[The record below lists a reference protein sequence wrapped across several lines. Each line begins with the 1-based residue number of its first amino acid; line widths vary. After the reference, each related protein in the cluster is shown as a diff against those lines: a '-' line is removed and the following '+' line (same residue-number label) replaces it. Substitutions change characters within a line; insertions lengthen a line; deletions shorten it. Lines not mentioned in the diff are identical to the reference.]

1 MPRYTGTPSE
11 GRGLSIAIGST
22 DFDMAKRDA
31 TAAAGSA
38 TYAAT
43 FTRPRF
49 PLWFMFLFLILVGFV
64 VAILYPAILNAFN
77 GNPFLNSVI
86 LAVLAIGILNAF
98 RGVLQLYPEIR
109 WVTSL
114 RVSDPGLVVSRQ
126 PTLLAPMA
134 NMLRDRRGVLSLTPS
149 SMRSIID
156 SVGSRLDERRDTARY
171 LVNLLIFLG
180 LLGTF
185 FGLLQTLQ
193 SVGKTISALDIGSGD
208 SINVFAELKAGLQ
221 APLSGMGTAFSAS
234 LFGLSG
240 SLILGFLDL
249 QTSQAQNRFY
259 NEFEE
264 WLSGVTEL
272 TPAGSAEV
280 ASPQLNSALI
290 EIRRSIGVL
299 DQKVA
304 APGANGQ
311 NEAVRELADGIEK
324 LVKQMRAEQQVV
336 RQWVDEQSQQ
346 QHELTT
352 VLRDLSAR
360 FHVRN

>member
-1 MPRYTGTPSE
+1 
-11 GRGLSIAIGST
+11 
-22 DFDMAKRDA
+22 MAKRDLVPKGA
-31 TAAAGSA
+31 LKSSA
-38 TYAAT
+38 TYADT
-43 FTRPRF
+43 FTRPSF
-49 PLWFMFLFLILVGFV
+49 PLWFMLLFLALVGFV
-64 VAILYPAILNAFN
+64 SAILFPAIQSAFN

-86 LAVLAIGILNAF
+86 LAVLAIGIINAF
-98 RGVLQLYPEIR
+98 RQVLSLYPEIS
-109 WVTSL
+109 WVTGL
-114 RVSDPGLVVSRQ
+114 RIADPGLAVSRQ

-134 NMLRDRRGVLSLTPS
+134 NMLRDRRGVLSLTPT

-193 SVGKTISALDIGSGD
+193 SVGKTINALDVGSGD
-208 SINVFAELKAGLQ
+208 AVNVFSELKAGLQ
-221 APLSGMGTAFSAS
+221 APLTGMGTAFSAS

-272 TPAGSAEV
+272 TPAGGGEV
-280 ASPQLNSALI
+280 ASPQLQNALV
-290 EIRRSIGVL
+290 EIRRSIGAV

-304 APGANGQ
+304 GAQAGGQ
-311 NEAVRELADGIEK
+311 GEAVRELADGIEK

-336 RQWVDEQSQQ
+336 RQWIDEQSQQ
-346 QHELTT
+346 QHELTS

-360 FHVRN
+360 IQTRN

>member
-1 MPRYTGTPSE
+1 
-11 GRGLSIAIGST
+11 
-22 DFDMAKRDA
+22 MAKRE
-31 TAAAGSA
+31 AAAPSNA
-38 TYAAT
+38 TYAAA

-49 PLWFMFLFLILVGFV
+49 PLWFMFLFLVLVGFV
-64 VAILYPAILNAFN
+64 VAILFQNIQSAFN

-86 LAVLAIGILNAF
+86 LAVLAIGIINAF
-98 RGVLQLYPEIR
+98 RGVLQLYPEIK
-109 WVTSL
+109 WVKSL
-114 RVSDPGLVVSRQ
+114 RVADPGLMVSRQ

-193 SVGKTISALDIGSGD
+193 SVGKTIAALDVGNGD
-208 SINVFAELKAGLQ
+208 SINMFTELKAGLQ

-272 TPAGSAEV
+272 TPAGGGEV
-280 ASPQLNSALI
+280 ASPQLQNALV
-290 EIRRSIGVL
+290 EIRRSIGAV

-304 APGANGQ
+304 GAQAGGQ
-311 NEAVRELADGIEK
+311 GEAVRELADGIEK

-336 RQWVDEQSQQ
+336 RQWIDEQSQQ
-346 QHELTT
+346 QHELTS

-360 FHVRN
+360 IQTRN

>member
-1 MPRYTGTPSE
+1 
-11 GRGLSIAIGST
+11 
-22 DFDMAKRDA
+22 MAKRE
-31 TAAAGSA
+31 AAAASNA
-38 TYAAT
+38 TYAAA

-49 PLWFMFLFLILVGFV
+49 PLWFMFLFLVLIGFV
-64 VAILYPAILNAFN
+64 VAILFQNIQSAFN

-86 LAVLAIGILNAF
+86 LAVLAIGIINAF
-98 RGVLQLYPEIR
+98 RGVLSLYPEIR
-109 WVTSL
+109 WVTNL
-114 RVSDPGLVVSRQ
+114 RIADPGLAVSRQ

-134 NMLRDRRGVLSLTPS
+134 NMLRDRRGVLSLTPT

-193 SVGKTISALDIGSGD
+193 SVGKTIAALDVGNGD
-208 SINVFAELKAGLQ
+208 NVNMFTELKAGLQ

-272 TPAGSAEV
+272 TPAGGHEA
-280 ASPQLNSALI
+280 ASPQVNNALV
-290 EIRRSIGVL
+290 EIRRMIGAV

-304 APGANGQ
+304 VAQAGGQ
-311 NEAVRELADGIEK
+311 SEAVRELADGIEK

-336 RQWVDEQSQQ
+336 RQWIDEQSQQ
-346 QHELTT
+346 QHELTG

-360 FHVRN
+360 LQGRT

>member
-1 MPRYTGTPSE
+1 
-11 GRGLSIAIGST
+11 
-22 DFDMAKRDA
+22 MAKRE
-31 TAAAGSA
+31 AAAVSSA

-43 FTRPRF
+43 FTRPQY
-49 PLWFMFLFLILVGFV
+49 PLIFMLLFLILVGFV
-64 VAILYPAILNAFN
+64 VASLFQQIQSAFN
-77 GNPFLNSVI
+77 GNPFLNAVI
-86 LAVLAIGILNAF
+86 IAVLAIGVINAF

-109 WVTSL
+109 WVTGL
-114 RVSDPGLVVSRQ
+114 RIADPGLAVSRQ

-193 SVGKTISALDIGSGD
+193 SVGKTINALDVGSGD
-208 SINVFAELKAGLQ
+208 SLNVFAELKAGLQ

-272 TPAGSAEV
+272 TPAAAVEA
-280 ASPQLNSALI
+280 ASPQLNSALV
-290 EIRRSIGVL
+290 EIRRSIGAL

-304 APGANGQ
+304 APASPGQ
-311 NEAVRELADGIEK
+311 AEAVRELADGIEK

-346 QHELTT
+346 QHELTA
-352 VLRDLSAR
+352 VLRELSGR
-360 FHVRN
+360 VQVRN

>member
-1 MPRYTGTPSE
+1 
-11 GRGLSIAIGST
+11 
-22 DFDMAKRDA
+22 MAKREQ
-31 TAAAGSA
+31 AAPSGA
-38 TYAAT
+38 TYVAT

-49 PLWFMFLFLILVGFV
+49 PLWFMLLFLILVGFV
-64 VAILYPAILNAFN
+64 VAILFPQIQNAFN

-86 LAVLAIGILNAF
+86 LAVLAIGIINAF

-109 WVTSL
+109 WVKNL
-114 RVSDPGLVVSRQ
+114 RIADPGLAVSRQ

-208 SINVFAELKAGLQ
+208 SINMFAELKAGLQ

-272 TPAGSAEV
+272 TPAGTAEV
-280 ASPQLNSALI
+280 ASPQLQNALT
-290 EIRRSIGVL
+290 EIRRSIGVI

-304 APGANGQ
+304 APASPGQ

-346 QHELTT
+346 QHELMT
-352 VLRDLSAR
+352 VLRELSAR
-360 FHVRN
+360 FKVRN

>member
-1 MPRYTGTPSE
+1 
-11 GRGLSIAIGST
+11 
-22 DFDMAKRDA
+22 MAKRE
-31 TAAAGSA
+31 AAAPSNA
-38 TYAAT
+38 TYAAA

-49 PLWFMFLFLILVGFV
+49 PLWFMFLFLVLVGFV
-64 VAILYPAILNAFN
+64 VAILFQNIQSAFN
-77 GNPFLNSVI
+77 GNPFLNSVL
-86 LAVLAIGILNAF
+86 LAVLAIGIINAF
-98 RGVLQLYPEIR
+98 RGVLQLYPEIK
-109 WVTSL
+109 WVKSL
-114 RVSDPGLVVSRQ
+114 RVADPGLMVSRQ

-193 SVGKTISALDIGSGD
+193 SVGKTIAALDVGNGD
-208 SINVFAELKAGLQ
+208 SINMFTELKAGLQ

-272 TPAGSAEV
+272 TPAGGGEV
-280 ASPQLNSALI
+280 ASPQLQNALV
-290 EIRRSIGVL
+290 EIRRSIGAV

-304 APGANGQ
+304 GAQAGGQ
-311 NEAVRELADGIEK
+311 GEAVRELADGIEK

-336 RQWVDEQSQQ
+336 RQWIDEQSQQ
-346 QHELTT
+346 QHELTS

-360 FHVRN
+360 IQTRN

>member
-1 MPRYTGTPSE
+1 
-11 GRGLSIAIGST
+11 
-22 DFDMAKRDA
+22 MAKRE
-31 TAAAGSA
+31 AAAVSSA

-64 VAILYPAILNAFN
+64 VAILFQNIQSAFN

-86 LAVLAIGILNAF
+86 LAVLAIGIINAF

-109 WVTSL
+109 WVTGL
-114 RVSDPGLVVSRQ
+114 RIADPGLMVSRQ

-193 SVGKTISALDIGSGD
+193 SVGKTIAALDVGNGD
-208 SINVFAELKAGLQ
+208 SINMFTELKAGLQ

-272 TPAGSAEV
+272 TPAAGIEA
-280 ASPQLNSALI
+280 ASPQLQNALV
-290 EIRRSIGVL
+290 EIRRSIGAL
-299 DQKVA
+299 DQKVQSAPA
-304 APGANGQ
+304 AGQ
-311 NEAVRELADGIEK
+311 GEAVRELADGIEK

-336 RQWVDEQSQQ
+336 RQWIDEQSQQ
-346 QHELTT
+346 QHELTS
-352 VLRDLSAR
+352 VLRDLSTR
-360 FHVRN
+360 IQTRN

>member
-1 MPRYTGTPSE
+1 ME
-11 GRGLSIAIGST
+11 HQ
-22 DFDMAKRDA
+22 DDMAKRE
-31 TAAAGSA
+31 AAAA
-38 TYAAT
+38 TSPSYAAA

-49 PLWFMFLFLILVGFV
+49 PLWFMFLFLVLVGFV
-64 VAILYPAILNAFN
+64 VAILYPAIEAAFN

-86 LAVLAIGILNAF
+86 LAVLAIGIINAF

-109 WVTSL
+109 FVTGL
-114 RVSDPGLVVSRQ
+114 RIADPGLMVSRQ

-134 NMLRDRRGVLSLTPS
+134 NMLRDRRGVLSLTPT

-193 SVGKTISALDIGSGD
+193 SVGKTIGALDVGNGD
-208 SINVFAELKAGLQ
+208 SINMFTELKAGLQ

-272 TPAGSAEV
+272 TPAGAET
-280 ASPQLNSALI
+280 AAPQVQNALV
-290 EIRRSIGVL
+290 EIRRSIGAI

-304 APGANGQ
+304 GAQAGSQ
-311 NEAVRELADGIEK
+311 GEAVRELADGIEK

-336 RQWVDEQSQQ
+336 RQWIDEQSQQ
-346 QHELTT
+346 QHELTN

-360 FHVRN
+360 IQTRN